1 MREKIYKNL
10 LATAMIMLIMAPAFA
25 LALPVQAVDKVDN
38 ANNLLWGGKQDVVE
52 GNLGLGNKDPRE
64 MIASVINV
72 ALGFLG
78 IIAVVI
84 ILLGGFKWMTAGGN
98 EDKVAEARKLIT
110 AGIIGLIIILAAWG
124 IATFVIEKLVNATTT
139 TTTTS

>member
-1 MREKIYKNL
+1 MREKLYKNL
-10 LATAMIMLIMAPAFA
+10 LAAAMIILIIAPAFAFA
-25 LALPVQAVDKVDN
+25 LALPAQAQTTN
-38 ANNLLWGGKQDVVE
+38 ANSLLWGNQESNVQS
-52 GNLGLGNKDPRE
+52 NLGLGNKDPRAV
-64 MIASVINV
+64 IAGIINI

-98 EDKVAEARKLIT
+98 EEKTGEARKLIF

-124 IATFVIEKLVNATTT
+124 IASFVINNLYNQTK
-139 TTTTS
+139 

>member
-124 IATFVIEKLVNATTT
+124 IAKFVINALYEKTGATG
-139 TTTTS
+139 

>member
-10 LATAMIMLIMAPAFA
+10 LAAAMIMLIITPAFV
-25 LALPVQAVDKVDN
+25 LALPVQAVD
-38 ANNLLWGGKQDVVE
+38 ANSLLWGNQEANVA
-52 GNLGLGNKDPRE
+52 GNIGLNAKDPRA
-64 MIASVINV
+64 IAASVINI

-78 IIAVVI
+78 IVAVVI
-84 ILLGGFKWMTAGGN
+84 IILGGFKWMTGGGN

-124 IATFVIEKLVNATTT
+124 IAKFVIDKLYTATGGV
-139 TTTTS
+139 